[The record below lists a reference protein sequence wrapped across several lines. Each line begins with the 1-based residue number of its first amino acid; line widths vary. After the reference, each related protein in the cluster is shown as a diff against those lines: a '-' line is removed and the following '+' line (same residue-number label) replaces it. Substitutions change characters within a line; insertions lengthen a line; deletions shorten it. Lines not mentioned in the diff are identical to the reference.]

1 MNVELYD
8 ILDELASEFLE
19 EDLVKEY
26 KSLNKLI
33 EDKYAKEIVLFQSA
47 KEKLLEMK
55 KYTKDLKVYE
65 QSLLRCKETLFLK
78 PEVKR
83 LKELERILS
92 NQLVELSN
100 DISKYL
106 SNKFLTKKGF
116 I

>member
-55 KYTKDLKVYE
+55 KYTKDLK
-65 QSLLRCKETLFLK
+65 
-78 PEVKR
+78 
-83 LKELERILS
+83 ELERILS

>member
-1 MNVELYD
+1 MKTKQNIIDYFYEL
-8 ILDELASEFLE
+8 
-19 EDLVKEY
+19 
-26 KSLNKLI
+26 
-33 EDKYAKEIVLFQSA
+33 
-47 KEKLLEMK
+47 
-55 KYTKDLKVYE
+55 
-65 QSLLRCKETLFLK
+65 